1 MSRILIF
8 FCLIGFI
15 VFPLLGKPLKANQST
30 ICDKELRQISTVSFV
45 SEPVWMAHC
54 PAVETWFQ
62 GSESLFENFIFQ
74 RNTSSQRAAAWRHEA
89 PSVAPDD
96 ETTWVLDSISPCI
109 YLRLSKCL
117 PVHLS
122 CFPLYFLI
130 VLISRKTHEYQQ
142 PLRNLM
148 DLEWTWELK
157 KTLQQ
162 FKYLI
167 IRGFIWM
174 KLSWLQ
180 CFCSYTL
187 AWLWRSWSF
196 CAEIMMSLNKTMV
209 FCPKSQSTS
218 WSKSLIEEKSSTHI
232 TIFLFLLFYFIINS
246 ISLFYRLF

>member
-1 MSRILIF
+1 MRRVPI

-15 VFPLLGKPLKANQST
+15 VFPLLEKPLKAKQST
-30 ICDKELRQISTVSFV
+30 IHGKELWQTSTVSFV

-62 GSESLFENFIFQ
+62 GSESLLRISFSSGTQARRGQQ
-74 RNTSSQRAAAWRHEA
+74 RDGMKRRLQRRTMKPRAF
-89 PSVAPDD
+89 S
-96 ETTWVLDSISPCI
+96 TISPCI

-122 CFPLYFLI
+122 YFPLYFLI

-157 KTLQQ
+157 KHCNSSNISLS
-162 FKYLI
+162 
-167 IRGFIWM
+167 RGFIWM

-180 CFCSYTL
+180 YFCSYTL
-187 AWLWRSWSF
+187 VWMWRSSSF
-196 CAEIMMSLNKTMV
+196 CAETMTSLNKRV
-209 FCPKSQSTS
+209 VGCRKYQSTS
-218 WSKSLIEEKSSTHI
+218 
-232 TIFLFLLFYFIINS
+232 
-246 ISLFYRLF
+246 